1 MKKYLMAAVALICMT
16 MMVSMTSC
24 TNEIGVGDNPVI
36 IPQPEPVGPDNPKP
50 VALADAVKLYTVPQ
64 SLYKLDTKELL
75 PFYVVVDGAYENEKG
90 DTLLYDLSTITNVTS
105 LNENEVPM
113 FTVDAT
119 QLADHGYIKLI
130 PNMESQELQFFVEDM
145 ELAQMEGSHLVALEL
160 TNNKG
165 EKMKASLEL
174 TYVYPTVFS
183 IKKEIK
189 VADLDEEDNYTIEL
203 PEDILLYKLNEW
215 PFKRMNDA
223 VFCDV
228 ENFFYEKVVDD
239 KLIVT
244 TDGHATDPDNPNK
257 LTYTFQRSL
266 VGIPNLFLPAGD
278 GLMVNYRIE
287 LELIVTP

>member
-1 MKKYLMAAVALICMT
+1 MKKYLMAAVALICMA

-36 IPQPEPVGPDNPKP
+36 IPEPEPVVPDEPKP
-50 VALADAVKLYTVPQ
+50 VAMADAVKLYTVPQ

-75 PFYVVVDGAYENEKG
+75 PFYVVVDGAYKNENG
-90 DTLLYDLSTITNVTS
+90 DTLFYDLSTITNVTCPS
-105 LNENEVPM
+105 PVEEEM
-113 FTVDAT
+113 FIIDAT
-119 QLADHGYIKLI
+119 QLADHGYIKLT
-130 PNMESQELQFFVEDM
+130 PNMKSQELLFFVEDL
-145 ELAQMEGSHLVALEL
+145 EIAQMVGSQSYTLEL
-160 TNNKG
+160 TNSNG
-165 EKMKASLEL
+165 EKMKADLWL

-189 VADLDEEDNYTIEL
+189 VADLDEEGKYTIEL

-215 PFKRMNDA
+215 PFKRMGDA
-223 VFCDV
+223 VFSDMV
-228 ENFFYEKVVDD
+228 NLFDAEVVDN
-239 KLIVT
+239 KLVVT
-244 TDGHATDPDNPNK
+244 TPGQATEPGDPYK

-287 LELIVTP
+287 LELIVNP